1 MDLKNKNVIYVGG
14 FGGIGFCCCKTLL
27 EQGVA
32 NVGIMDVVEDP
43 EMLETLQAVNKAANV
58 FYIKMDLTDMVNI
71 EGAFTEAHDTMGRFD
86 IVVNGSG
93 IMNEHEIERTIQI
106 NLIGVIYS
114 TFAALRLMDKSKGG
128 NGGLIVN
135 ISSIVSLDA
144 YGAYAVYTASKYGV
158 NGFTRALSDPY
169 YYSQTKVSFI
179 TICPSTTETAMIAS
193 LRMDALTTFDRMPPL
208 PKTLCNNQSPENC
221 AYNLVTAI
229 KTAKN
234 GSVWILSAGILREY
248 HYPDI

>member
-14 FGGIGFCCCKTLL
+14 FGGIGFCSCKCLL

-32 NVGIMDVVEDP
+32 NLGILDVVEDN
-43 EMLETLQAVNKAANV
+43 EKIGTLQALNKAANV
-58 FYIKMDLTDMVNI
+58 FYIKTDLTDVDNI
-71 EGAFTEAHDTMGRFD
+71 EHAFTAAHDTMGRFD

-93 IMNEHEIERTIQI
+93 IMNEHEIERTIKI
-106 NLIGVIYS
+106 NLLGVIYS

-128 NGGLIVN
+128 HGGVIVN
-135 ISSIVSLDA
+135 ISSIVGLDA
-144 YGAYAVYTASKYGV
+144 YGAYATYTASKYGV

-169 YYSQTKVSFI
+169 YYSQTDVSFI

-193 LRMDALTTFDRMPPL
+193 LRMDAVTTFDRMPPL
-208 PKTLCNNQSPENC
+208 PKLLCNNQSAEEC
-221 AYNLVTAI
+221 AQNLVTAI

-234 GSVWILSAGILREY
+234 GSVWILTSGTLREY
-248 HYPDI
+248 NHPDI